1 MSRCDYRILWHRC
14 LTFLSRI
21 FTSVAESA
29 ADSDIDQAARIA
41 AHDLF
46 LSVTKIRVKNRRC
59 VKQSSCVRMLCMF
72 RDFKGWSEFHQT
84 SQIHDSDFIA
94 NVLDDVQIVSDYQIG
109 QIQLFLQ
116 VKQQVENLCL
126 YGYVKG
132 TGRLI
137 ESSLLDSVPAL
148 LR

>member
-1 MSRCDYRILWHRC
+1 
-14 LTFLSRI
+14 
-21 FTSVAESA
+21 
-29 ADSDIDQAARIA
+29 
-41 AHDLF
+41 
-46 LSVTKIRVKNRRC
+46 
-59 VKQSSCVRMLCMF
+59 MF

-116 VKQQVENLCL
+116 VKQQIENLCL

-137 ESSLLDSVPAL
+137 ENHHFWIQCQRSCDSNSLQLTAG
-148 LR
+148 